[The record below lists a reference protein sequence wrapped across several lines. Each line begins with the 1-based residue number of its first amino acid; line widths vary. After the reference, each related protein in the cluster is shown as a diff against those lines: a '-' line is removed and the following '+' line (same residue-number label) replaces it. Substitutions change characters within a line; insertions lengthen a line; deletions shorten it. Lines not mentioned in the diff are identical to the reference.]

1 MKNKIIA
8 GNWKMNKNQE
18 QTIAFINDLKPL
30 VKDTKNTVI
39 ICTPYLDLEQA
50 VCLTAGTNIHVG
62 AQNCHWAESGAFTGE
77 VAPSMLKEIGV
88 EYVIIGHSE
97 RRQYFGETNKT
108 VNARTKA
115 ALEAGLKPIVC
126 IGETLQERESGKME
140 EVLASQIKEGFEGI
154 DEEQLRRTIVAYEP
168 VWAIGT
174 GVTATNKQANDA
186 IAFCR
191 KQFVELYGN
200 DEAQKLYIQ
209 YGGSMNASNASGL
222 LLQSEIDG
230 GLIGGASLD
239 AEKFAT
245 VVNAHKN

>member
-8 GNWKMNKNQE
+8 GNWKMNKNQAE
-18 QTIAFINDLKPL
+18 AEKLISALKPL
-30 VKDTKNTVI
+30 VKDSKNTVI

-88 EYVIIGHSE
+88 EYVILGHSE
-97 RRQYFGETNKT
+97 RRQYFGETNQT
-108 VNARTKA
+108 VNARMKA

-126 IGETLQERESGKME
+126 IGETLEERNSGRMQ
-140 EVLASQIKEGFEGI
+140 EVLATQIKEGFEGI

-168 VWAIGT
+168 IWAIGT
-174 GVTATNKQANDA
+174 GVTATNKQANEA
-186 IAFCR
+186 IGFCR
-191 KQFVELYGN
+191 SQFEELYGK

-209 YGGSMNASNASGL
+209 YGGSMNAVNAAGL
-222 LLQSEIDG
+222 LNQPEIDG

-239 AEKFAT
+239 AEKFSAI
-245 VVNAHKN
+245 VEAYKI